1 MDRAERRRR
10 IKEYS
15 KELEFIFRH
24 TEYLSF
30 LDTREFLLPKEELD
44 LLVADAHEDKVLQE
58 KFNLAKDLYAR
69 VDALT
74 TWIRK
79 LKEPKKE
86 EHLEYSANKSP
97 HPHTE
102 LS

>member
-10 IKEYS
+10 IKAYT
-15 KELEFIFRH
+15 KELEYIEKH
-24 TEYLSF
+24 TPYLKF
-30 LDTREFLLPKEELD
+30 KNTFDFMLPKEELD
-44 LLVADAHEDKVLQE
+44 LLVADTHENKVLQE
-58 KFNLAKDLYAR
+58 KFNLAKDLFAR

-79 LKEPKKE
+79 LKETRIIERPVSSVDRS
-86 EHLEYSANKSP
+86 LDLQNV
-97 HPHTE
+97 